1 MVGAERAIDARSAP
15 ELGDDGD
22 HGLSPRLAHAGLDRG
37 NRAIEGAEQIKELA
51 CGGALVD
58 MRVPTDEAERAD
70 ARPVGLGEVARCGS
84 GGLREIGAQARHR
97 RHHQRIGIGRGILGG
112 HAAAQRGELHTPFER
127 DRKLRIGVLI
137 ELEQASGRVVA
148 GRQKLLR
155 HP

>member
-1 MVGAERAIDARSAP
+1 MKSTDEAGDRRDVGAVGEYVLCKRALLDAQMIPQQSLEHRAQVGGGLEVAAFVELFGLEAGPVRDHAAALERAAGEQRDGARAVVGAERAIDARSAP

-70 ARPVGLGEVARCGS
+70 
-84 GGLREIGAQARHR
+84 
-97 RHHQRIGIGRGILGG
+97 
-112 HAAAQRGELHTPFER
+112 
-127 DRKLRIGVLI
+127 
-137 ELEQASGRVVA
+137 
-148 GRQKLLR
+148 
-155 HP
+155 